1 MAKGNRDFKR
11 EYARRKR
18 NALARG
24 FTTAQARGHARPKI
38 GEAPI
43 SKLRDAAKERTQA
56 TATSSHQGATTH
68 RCGRAEVESA

>member
-1 MAKGNRDFKR
+1 MARGKRDFKR

-43 SKLRDAAKERTQA
+43 SALRDAAKERTQV
-56 TATSSHQGATTH
+56 TALRLTKCPSENMLMALNQL
-68 RCGRAEVESA
+68 